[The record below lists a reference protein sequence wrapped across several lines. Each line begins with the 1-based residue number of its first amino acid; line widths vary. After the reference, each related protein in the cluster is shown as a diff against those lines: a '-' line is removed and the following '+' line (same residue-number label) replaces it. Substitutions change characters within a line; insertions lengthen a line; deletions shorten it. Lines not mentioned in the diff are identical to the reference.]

1 MAWFK
6 NLFKMN
12 LRKKLIIY
20 FILIVVIP
28 LIFYF
33 VFFNIL
39 GVYLNNSASIEEV
52 DTVIEGFENGIRDN
66 INLLKNPQEFKNT
79 IDSLLT
85 EYQGELQIID
95 PETDMIVLDTK
106 GPGQREFDYS
116 NLNISSNLDSDYF
129 TYLNEVETEQGKYI
143 YSLIFNRTSM
153 FQSVQGTVM
162 RYVALGVII
171 SILLL
176 GFLVYYFSRI
186 ISRQILIPL
195 EELNEATKNIAEGNL
210 NYEIDYCGDNELGN
224 FCQAFETM
232 RLKLKESLEK
242 QSLYENN
249 RKELIA
255 SISHDLK
262 TPITSIQG
270 YVEGLIDGIPKD
282 EDSYNKYLQI
292 IKDKSIKLN
301 HLIDDLFYFSKLEL
315 DKLDIDTRKYSSR
328 EAFNEIL
335 HPHVLEFEEINQKL
349 IIEKPIPEVKIKVDK
364 KRINQ
369 VVDNIIKNAREFMK
383 EDGKIEINFDVGQ
396 KYFNVYITDNGVG
409 IKEEDQEQIFE
420 KFYRGE
426 KSRSRQFGGTGLGL
440 AICREII
447 EAHDG
452 KIGVESLRGEG
463 STFYFKLPFA

>member
-1 MAWFK
+1 MGA
-6 NLFKMN
+6 
-12 LRKKLIIY
+12 
-20 FILIVVIP
+20 
-28 LIFYF
+28 
-33 VFFNIL
+33 
-39 GVYLNNSASIEEV
+39 YLNNSASIEEV
-52 DTVIEGFENGIRDN
+52 DTVIEEFENGIRDN
-66 INLLKNPQEFKNT
+66 INLLKNPQEFKSS

-106 GPGQREFDYS
+106 GSGQREFDYS

-315 DKLDIDTRKYSSR
+315 DKLDIETRKYSSR
-328 EAFNEIL
+328 EVFNEIL

-364 KRINQ
+364 KRISQ

-383 EDGKIEINFDVGQ
+383 EDGKIEINFDVDK

>member
-1 MAWFK
+1 MKWFK
-6 NLFKMN
+6 SLFKMT

-20 FILIVVIP
+20 FILIVIIP

-39 GVYLNNSASIEEV
+39 GVYLNNSSTLTEV
-52 DTVIEGFENGIRDN
+52 DTVINEFEEKIKDN
-66 INLLKNPQEFKNT
+66 INQVNNKEEFSTSLNPLLGK
-79 IDSLLT
+79 
-85 EYQGELQIID
+85 YQGDLQIID
-95 PETDMIVLDTK
+95 PTNDMIIFDTNSHPRK
-106 GPGQREFDYS
+106 FDYG
-116 NLNISSNLDSDYF
+116 NLNISSNLNSDYF
-129 TYLNEVETEQGKYI
+129 TYLKELETDNGKYI
-143 YSLIFNRTSM
+143 YSLVFNRTTM

-162 RYVALGVII
+162 RYVVIGVGI
-171 SILLL
+171 SIILL

-210 NYEIDYCGDNELGN
+210 GYEIDYCGKNELGN
-224 FCQAFETM
+224 FCRAFETM

-282 EDSYNKYLQI
+282 EESFNKYLQI

-315 DKLDIDTRKYSSR
+315 DKLNIEKNEYSSR
-328 EAFNEIL
+328 KVFNEIL
-335 HPHVLEFEEINQKL
+335 NPYKLEFEEISQKL
-349 IIEKPIPEVKIKVDK
+349 IIEKPIPDAKIKVDK
-364 KRINQ
+364 NRIGQ
-369 VVDNIIKNAREFMK
+369 VVDNIIKNAREFIDK
-383 EDGKIEINFDVGQ
+383 EGKVEINFDKDQ
-396 KYFNVYITDNGVG
+396 NYFIVYITDNGVG
-409 IKEEDQEQIFE
+409 IKKEDEKNIFD

-440 AICREII
+440 AICSEII
-447 EAHDG
+447 EAHNG
-452 KIGVESLRGEG
+452 QIGVESIRGEG
-463 STFYFKLPFA
+463 STFYFKLPLI